1 MSGME
6 IVLMQLIVFG
16 FTGFTT
22 LGIIKSVSNYRL
34 RKRMIDA
41 GLVDEKSMELLK
53 ESSRENY
60 YTSLKWGL
68 IFFFSGIAL
77 MIIESLDW
85 YYDTSA
91 AAGVV
96 ITGASLGF
104 LIYFMFMRR
113 EMKGKEE

>member
-1 MSGME
+1 MD
-6 IVLMQLIVFG
+6 IVLMQLVVFS

-22 LGIIKSVSNYRL
+22 LGIIKGITSYRL
-34 RKRMIDA
+34 RKRLIDA

-53 ESSRENY
+53 DGSKEDY

-68 IFFFSGIAL
+68 IFFFTGIAL
-77 MIIESLDW
+77 MMIESMDW
-85 YYDTSA
+85 YYDTPA

-113 EMKGKEE
+113 EMKDKE